1 MQHQADGL
9 YYQTLST
16 LEDPNPDPYIQVL
29 SIMINIY
36 SGNFTPGMAAG
47 ILFMILLLAMS
58 AAISSSEIAFFSLG
72 PAHLNDLKNENSN
85 RSQLV
90 LRLLERP
97 KRLLATILIANN
109 FVNVAIIL
117 LSSFIINT
125 LFNFSQSPV
134 MGFLFQVVI
143 ITSAILLFGE
153 IMPKI
158 YASQYSMKTAGIMA
172 TPMNF
177 MVKFFAPLSIILVKS
192 TNIIDKR
199 IDRKGHDITMDDL
212 SEALD
217 ITTSGTST
225 PEEDKKIL
233 KGIVKFGDIEVTEIM
248 RARIDVTA
256 LDEKTPFDVLLET
269 IVEAGY
275 SRIPVFHE
283 SFDNVTGILY
293 IKDILPHIDK
303 PADFNWQQLQR
314 TVFFIPENKR
324 ISDLLHEFQLRK
336 IHMAIV
342 VDEYGGT
349 SGLVTMEDV
358 LEEIV
363 GEINDEFDNESDS
376 LPFLKIDDDNYI
388 FEGKTL
394 LNDFC
399 KALGIE
405 DRMFS
410 EAKGESDTLAG
421 LMLELAGKIPEKNES
436 LQFENFTFQA
446 ETVDKRRIKRVK
458 VTFDHNNL

>member
-1 MQHQADGL
+1 MPRAICPF
-9 YYQTLST
+9 YQTLST
-16 LEDPNPDPYIQVL
+16 LEDPDPDPLIQML
-29 SIMINIY
+29 SVMINIY
-36 SGNFTPGMAAG
+36 NGNFTFGIAAG
-47 ILFMILLLAMS
+47 ILFMILLLAIS

-72 PAHLNDLKNENSN
+72 PAQLDTLKNDNSK
-85 RSQLV
+85 RSQMALT
-90 LRLLERP
+90 LIERP
-97 KRLLATILIANN
+97 KKLLATILIANN
-109 FVNVAIIL
+109 FANVAIIL
-117 LSSFIINT
+117 LSSYIINAI
-125 LFNFSQSPV
+125 FDFSQSPV
-134 MGFLFQVVI
+134 MGFLFQIVI

-158 YASQYSMKTAGIMA
+158 YATQYSMKTANAMVI
-172 TPMNF
+172 PMNF
-177 MVKFFAPLSIILVKS
+177 LVKFFSPLSMLLVRS
-192 TNIIDKR
+192 TNLIDKR
-199 IDRKGHDITMDDL
+199 IERKGHEITIDDL

-217 ITTSGTST
+217 ITTSNTNT

-275 SRIPVFHE
+275 SRIPIYHE
-283 SFDNVTGILY
+283 SFDSVTGILY

-314 TVFFIPENKR
+314 TVFFVPENKR
-324 ISDLLHEFQLRK
+324 ISDLLHEFQMRK

-349 SGLVTMEDV
+349 SGLVTMEDI

-363 GEINDEFDNESDS
+363 GEINDEFDNESDNI
-376 LPFLKIDDDNYI
+376 PFLKIDDNNYI

>member
-1 MQHQADGL
+1 M
-9 YYQTLST
+9 
-16 LEDPNPDPYIQVL
+16 
-29 SIMINIY
+29 MNIY
-36 SGNFTPGMAAG
+36 NGTFTLGIAAG
-47 ILFMILLLAMS
+47 LLFMILLLAIS
-58 AAISSSEIAFFSLG
+58 AAISGSEIAFFSLG
-72 PAHLNDLKNENSN
+72 PAHLSDLKNDNSN
-85 RSQLV
+85 KRSQMV
-90 LRLLERP
+90 LMLLERP
-97 KRLLATILIANN
+97 KKLLATILIANN
-109 FVNVAIIL
+109 FANVSIIL
-117 LSSFIINT
+117 LSSYIINS
-125 LFNFSQSPV
+125 LFDFSHSPI

-158 YASQYSMKTAGIMA
+158 YATQYSMKTANIMA
-172 TPMNF
+172 MPMNF
-177 MVKFFAPLSIILVKS
+177 LVKFFSPLSMVLVKS
-192 TNIIDKR
+192 TNMIDKR
-199 IDRKGHDITMDDL
+199 INRKGHEITIDDL

-217 ITTSGTST
+217 ITTSNTNT

-248 RARIDVTA
+248 RSRIDVTA

-275 SRIPVFHE
+275 SRIPIYHE

-314 TVFFIPENKR
+314 NVFFVPENKR
-324 ISDLLHEFQLRK
+324 ISDLLHEFQARQ

-349 SGLVTMEDV
+349 SGMVTMEDI

-363 GEINDEFDNESDS
+363 GEINDEFDIEADN
-376 LPFLKIDDDNYI
+376 LPFLKIDDNNYI

-399 KALGIE
+399 KALGIQ
-405 DRMFS
+405 DRIFS
-410 EAKGESDTLAG
+410 DAKGESDTLAG
-421 LMLELAGKIPEKNES
+421 LMLELAGRIPVKNES
-436 LQFENFTFQA
+436 IQFENFTFQA

>member
-1 MQHQADGL
+1 MM
-9 YYQTLST
+9 
-16 LEDPNPDPYIQVL
+16 
-29 SIMINIY
+29 SIYN
-36 SGNFTPGMAAG
+36 GNFTIGIAAG
-47 ILFMILLLAMS
+47 LLFMILLLAVS

-72 PAHLNDLKNENSN
+72 PAHLDVLENENDKQ
-85 RSQLV
+85 SQLA
-90 LRLLERP
+90 LKLLERP
-97 KRLLATILIANN
+97 KTLLATILIANN

-125 LFNFSQSPV
+125 LFNFAQSPII
-134 MGFLFQVVI
+134 GFLIQVVT

-158 YASQYSMKTAGIMA
+158 YASQYSMKTAKVLA
-172 TPMNF
+172 LPMNF
-177 MVKFFAPLSIILVKS
+177 LVKIFSPLSMVLVKS

-199 IDRKGHDITMDDL
+199 IEHKGHDITMDDL

-217 ITTSGTST
+217 ITTSNTST

-233 KGIVKFGDIEVTEIM
+233 KGIVKFGDIAVTEIM
-248 RARIDVTA
+248 RSRIDITA
-256 LDEKTPFDVLLET
+256 LDEKTPFDSLIET

-275 SRIPVFHE
+275 SRIPIYHE

-293 IKDILPHIDK
+293 IKDILPHLNK
-303 PADFNWQQLQR
+303 GADFNWQQLQR
-314 TVFFIPENKR
+314 SVFFVPENKR
-324 ISDLLHEFQLRK
+324 ISDLLNEFQMRK

-342 VDEYGGT
+342 ADEYGGT
-349 SGLVTMEDV
+349 SGLVTMEDI

-363 GEINDEFDNESDS
+363 GEINDEFDNESDNI
-376 LPFLKIDDDNYI
+376 PFLKIDDNNYI

-421 LMLELAGKIPEKNES
+421 LMLELAGKIPEKNEFVE
-436 LQFENFTFQA
+436 FEDFTFQA

>member
-1 MQHQADGL
+1 MLRRADGPH
-9 YYQTLST
+9 YQTLST
-16 LEDPNPDPYIQVL
+16 LEDPNPDPLIQVL
-29 SIMINIY
+29 SVVLAIY
-36 SGNFTPGMAAG
+36 NGNFTFGIAAG
-47 ILFMILLLAMS
+47 ILFMILLLAAS

-72 PAHLNDLKNENSN
+72 PAHLNDLKNDNSKH
-85 RSQLV
+85 SQMTLT
-90 LRLLERP
+90 LLERP
-97 KRLLATILIANN
+97 KKLLATILIANN

-117 LSSFIINT
+117 LTSFIINI
-125 LFNFSQSPV
+125 LFDFTQSPV

-158 YASQYSMKTAGIMA
+158 YASQYSMKTAFAMA
-172 TPMNF
+172 SPMTF
-177 MVKFFAPLSIILVKS
+177 LVSFFSPLSLLLVKT
-192 TNIIDKR
+192 TNLIDKR
-199 IDRKGHDITMDDL
+199 IERKGHDITINDL
-212 SEALD
+212 SEALN
-217 ITTSGTST
+217 ITTSGTNT

-233 KGIVKFGDIEVTEIM
+233 KGIVKFGDIAVTEVM
-248 RARIDVTA
+248 RSRIDVTA
-256 LDEKTPFDVLLET
+256 LDEKTPFDTLLET

-275 SRIPVFHE
+275 SRIPIYND

-293 IKDILPHIDK
+293 IKDILPHIHK

-314 TVFFIPENKR
+314 SAFFVPENKR
-324 ISDLLHEFQLRK
+324 ISDLLHEFQTRQ

-349 SGLVTMEDV
+349 SGLVTMEDI

-363 GEINDEFDNESDS
+363 GEINDEFDVEADNI
-376 LPFLKIDDDNYI
+376 PFLKIDDDNYI

-405 DRMFS
+405 DRLFS

-436 LQFENFTFQA
+436 IQFENFIFQA

-458 VTFDHNNL
+458 VTFDHNNI

>member
-1 MQHQADGL
+1 MQHWADGPD
-9 YYQTLST
+9 YQTLST
-16 LEDPNPDPYIQVL
+16 LEDPDLDPHLQVL
-29 SIMINIY
+29 SILINIY
-36 SGNFTPGMAAG
+36 SGTFTLGIAAG
-47 ILFMILLLAMS
+47 IIIMLVLLAIS

-72 PAHLNDLKNENSN
+72 PAHINDLKNDHSKQSVVVRN
-85 RSQLV
+85 
-90 LRLLERP
+90 LLESP

-109 FVNVAIIL
+109 FVNVGIIL
-117 LSSFIINT
+117 LSSFIMTT
-125 LFNFSQSPV
+125 LFNFSESPV
-134 MGFLFQVVI
+134 LGFLFQVVV
-143 ITSAILLFGE
+143 ITALILLFGE

-158 YASQYSMKTAGIMA
+158 FATQYAMKTAKFMA
-172 TPMNF
+172 LPMSF
-177 MVKFFAPLSIILVKS
+177 LRKLFSPLSMLLVKS
-192 TNIIDKR
+192 TNLIDKR
-199 IDRKGHDITMDDL
+199 INRKGHEITMDDL

-217 ITTSGTST
+217 ITTSDTDT
-225 PEEDKKIL
+225 PEEEKKIL
-233 KGIVKFGDIEVTEIM
+233 KGIVKFGDIAVTEIM
-248 RARIDVTA
+248 RARIDVMA
-256 LDEKTPFDVLLET
+256 LDEKTPFNRILEA

-275 SRIPVFHE
+275 SRVPVFHE

-293 IKDILPHIDK
+293 IKDLLPHLNQ

-314 TVFFIPENKR
+314 PAFFVPENKR
-324 ISDLLHEFQLRK
+324 ISDLLHEFQSRK
-336 IHMAIV
+336 IHLAIV

-349 SGLVTMEDV
+349 SGLVTMEDI

-363 GEINDEFDNESDS
+363 GEINDEFDNESDNI
-376 LPFLKIDDDNYI
+376 PFLKIDENNFI

-405 DRMFS
+405 DRIFS

-436 LQFENFTFQA
+436 LKFENFTFQA

-458 VTFDHNNL
+458 VILDHNNS

>member
-1 MQHQADGL
+1 MMN
-9 YYQTLST
+9 T
-16 LEDPNPDPYIQVL
+16 
-29 SIMINIY
+29 
-36 SGNFTPGMAAG
+36 FTGSFTFGIAAG
-47 ILFMILLLAMS
+47 ILFMMLLLALS

-72 PAHLNDLKNENSN
+72 PAHLNDLKNENSK
-85 RSQLV
+85 RSQMV
-90 LRLLERP
+90 LLLLERP
-97 KRLLATILIANN
+97 KKLLATILIANN

-125 LFNFSQSPV
+125 LFDFSQSPV
-134 MGFLFQVVI
+134 MGFVFQVVI
-143 ITSAILLFGE
+143 ITAAILLFGE

-158 YASQYSMKTAGIMA
+158 YATQYSMKTAKIMA
-172 TPMNF
+172 LPM
-177 MVKFFAPLSIILVKS
+177 KFLRNLFGPLSMLLVKS
-192 TNIIDKR
+192 TNLIDKR
-199 IDRKGHDITMDDL
+199 IERKGHEITMDDL

-217 ITTSGTST
+217 ITASDAST

-233 KGIVKFGDIEVTEIM
+233 KGIVKFGDIAVTEIM

-256 LDEKTPFDVLLET
+256 VDEKTPFDILLET

-293 IKDILPHIDK
+293 IKDILPHINK

-314 TVFFIPENKR
+314 TVFFVPENKR
-324 ISDLLHEFQLRK
+324 ISDLLHEFQVRK

-349 SGLVTMEDV
+349 SGMVTMEDI

-376 LPFLKIDDDNYI
+376 LPFLKIDDNNYI

-458 VTFDHNNL
+458 VTFDHNKH

>member
-1 MQHQADGL
+1 M
-9 YYQTLST
+9 
-16 LEDPNPDPYIQVL
+16 
-29 SIMINIY
+29 NIY
-36 SGNFTPGMAAG
+36 NGNFTPGIAAG
-47 ILFMILLLAMS
+47 ILFMILLLAVS

-72 PAHLNDLKNENSN
+72 PGHLNDLKNENSK
-85 RSQLV
+85 RSQMTLT
-90 LRLLERP
+90 LLERP
-97 KRLLATILIANN
+97 KKLLATILIANN
-109 FVNVAIIL
+109 FANVSIIL
-117 LSSFIINT
+117 LSSFIINA
-125 LFNFSQSPV
+125 LFDFGQSPV

-158 YASQYSMKTAGIMA
+158 YATQYSMKTANILVM
-172 TPMNF
+172 PMNF
-177 MVKFFAPLSIILVKS
+177 LVKFFSPLSMILVRS
-192 TNIIDKR
+192 TNLIDKR
-199 IDRKGHDITMDDL
+199 INRKGHEITIDDL

-217 ITTSGTST
+217 ITTSNTNT

-256 LDEKTPFDVLLET
+256 MDEKTPFDVLLET

-275 SRIPVFHE
+275 SRIPIFHE

-314 TVFFIPENKR
+314 NVFFVPENKR

-349 SGLVTMEDV
+349 SGMVTMEDI

-363 GEINDEFDNESDS
+363 GEINDEFDNESDNI
-376 LPFLKIDDDNYI
+376 PYLKIDDNNYI